1 MMKRNKDK
9 AKNNGTSQK
18 SSGKVLDFIAKIA
31 CLVIAFFIWF
41 YAMSTDVITLE
52 KDFTVPV
59 RFENENA
66 LFERTGWA
74 VLSGKESNIVVTV
87 KGKRNIVN
95 KITDKDIYAFVDVS
109 EVNKAGRQML
119 DVKVTAPTE
128 CEIINTSVT
137 SISPYIDKRITKN
150 VPVKVVYSEYVI
162 DLEHQLDEPLL
173 NLEEI
178 AITGP
183 ESELERVSV
192 AMAELSLGNVTGTV
206 NTTGSLKLV
215 DKDGYAVS
223 SNYITMTTK
232 TVNVTVRLYTIKSV
246 PLTVGYKY
254 GYFNDNNV
262 KITVTPAIITLRGEP
277 STLENINELKI
288 ATLDEKKFVRN
299 STQNVTIDIPSG
311 VTVMGGETSASVS
324 VEHINT
330 DVKQIAVDT
339 INLSNSGGLN
349 CELQTKTLN
358 IMLRGPY
365 ALLSKID
372 KGDITVTAD
381 MKNYA
386 SGSGITVVPVAVK
399 ISSEFENEV
408 YELESYSVT
417 VDIK

>member
-1 MMKRNKDK
+1 MMKKSKENLKTPG
-9 AKNNGTSQK
+9 GTPK
-18 SSGKVLDFIAKIA
+18 RSGKVLDFVAKIA

-41 YAMSTDVITLE
+41 YAMSMDVITLE

-59 RFENENA
+59 SFENESI

-109 EVNKAGRQML
+109 EVNKPGRQML

-162 DLEHQLDEPLL
+162 GLEHQLDEPLL

-183 ESELERVSV
+183 ESELERVSA
-192 AMAELSLGNVTGTV
+192 AMAELSLGNVTETV

-386 SGSGITVVPVAVK
+386 SGSGITVVPVTVK
-399 ISSEFENEV
+399 IASEFEEEV